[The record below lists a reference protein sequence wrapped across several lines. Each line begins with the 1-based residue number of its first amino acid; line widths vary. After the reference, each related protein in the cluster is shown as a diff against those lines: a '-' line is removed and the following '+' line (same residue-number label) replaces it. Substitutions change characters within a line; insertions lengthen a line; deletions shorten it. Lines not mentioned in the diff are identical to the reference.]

1 MVATVLIVATGAIGP
16 VWADI
21 YEWEDA
27 NGRHFTNSLA
37 TVPEEARETAKP
49 VVRSEPAGIASDAP
63 PPQVDEPKQSDVTT
77 DDGDS
82 DWSEGYSAGWEA
94 GYRTAETAQPACPVE
109 PSGVVLQSQP
119 SVVVN
124 TPLYDPTGV
133 YFLPRNTGMLSVPF
147 DDGETLGLTRRQ
159 TIQDLRSLERGW

>member
-1 MVATVLIVATGAIGP
+1 MVATVLIVVIGAIGP

-49 VVRSEPAGIASDAP
+49 VVRSEPAGIAADAP
-63 PPQVDEPKQSDVTT
+63 PPQVNEPKQSEVTT
-77 DDGDS
+77 GDGDR
-82 DWSEGYSAGWEA
+82 DWSEGYSAGWDA
-94 GYRTAETAQPACPVE
+94 GYRTAEAAQPVCSVE
-109 PSGVVLQSQP
+109 PPAVVLQSQP
-119 SVVVN
+119 SVVLN
-124 TPLYDPTGV
+124 APPYDPAGV
-133 YFLPRNTGMLSVPF
+133 YYLPRNSGVLSAPF